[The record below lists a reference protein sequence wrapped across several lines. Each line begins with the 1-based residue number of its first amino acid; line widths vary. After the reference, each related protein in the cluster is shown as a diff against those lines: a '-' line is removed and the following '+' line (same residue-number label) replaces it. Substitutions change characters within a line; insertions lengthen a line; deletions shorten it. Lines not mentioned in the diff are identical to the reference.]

1 MAGVLF
7 NNARKKN
14 RRPSRSPELFCCDIL
29 LLPATIV
36 IGCTMLFKVIN
47 FFLPVV
53 FYPTAPATNR
63 DDGADTDNPPLVGI
77 ELAAV
82 MGRERALSHG

>member
-1 MAGVLF
+1 M
-7 NNARKKN
+7 
-14 RRPSRSPELFCCDIL
+14 L
-29 LLPATIV
+29 L
-36 IGCTMLFKVIN
+36 KVIN

-53 FYPTAPATNR
+53 FNPTAPATNR
-63 DDGADTDNPPLVGI
+63 DDGADSDNPPLVGI